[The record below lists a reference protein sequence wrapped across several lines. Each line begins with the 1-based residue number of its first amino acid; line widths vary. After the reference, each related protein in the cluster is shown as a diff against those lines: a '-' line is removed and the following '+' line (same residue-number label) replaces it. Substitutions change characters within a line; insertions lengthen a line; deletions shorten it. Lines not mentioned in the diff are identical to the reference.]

1 MFLMFCCLLSEG
13 LIHANKTYL
22 GIANARKAMFYVDS
36 AKLRKRTRPASRSF
50 GTTCIGATW
59 CFLAPCS
66 HVCFE
71 EVEGCVPKDAI
82 SSDDDFMTMFNKVNQ
97 SRLKSRQW
105 CIHHKRF
112 CPVLGDDAAVDYNCG
127 GLPCW
132 DFSMAGLRRQEQGET
147 RKVFIAYAG
156 LPLLAAHTS
165 SCWLKM
171 WRPGVYFNFSNG
183 YVHAKC

>member
-1 MFLMFCCLLSEG
+1 MLIRLIQGCKCQESNVLCGFCETEET
-13 LIHANKTYL
+13 NKTCQQVIRDNL
-22 GIANARKAMFYVDS
+22 HWCNMVLS
-36 AKLRKRTRPASRSF
+36 RTMQ
-50 GTTCIGATW
+50 
-59 CFLAPCS
+59 PCM
-66 HVCFE
+66 FE

-147 RKVFIAYAG
+147 RKVFIAYAAYHCSQRT
-156 LPLLAAHTS
+156 PLLLIENVKA
-165 SCWLKM
+165 C
-171 WRPGVYFNFSNG
+171 VYFNFSNG